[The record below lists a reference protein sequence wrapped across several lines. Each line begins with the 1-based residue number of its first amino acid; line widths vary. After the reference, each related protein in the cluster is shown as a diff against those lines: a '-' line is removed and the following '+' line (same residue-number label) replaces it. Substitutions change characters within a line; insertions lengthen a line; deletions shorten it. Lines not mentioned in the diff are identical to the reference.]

1 MLHMEYPHQAIYAPL
16 NQVITDSDEESEE
29 EIHNSTKHPKHQL
42 YHQKQ
47 VHQNGSVVGKKEPPK
62 SLALRQLQSNLNTA
76 HFTHND
82 DSLSST
88 ILSNQTINNQTRSGP
103 QPSSYTTNMQNTFR
117 SVMMS
122 DIGLNDQA
130 SSFSSFN
137 SDYDERNHIDAD
149 NVAILGRGS
158 LKDLSTHEPMS
169 PARRC
174 CFISS
179 LLLCVFAIFGFVWL
193 VPCNETCPA
202 PVDQVRTHNW
212 LNNYTKIELKG
223 GVHIVGGL
231 RSWEN
236 NLIFL
241 YRGDAF
247 FPNNNNA
254 KRNGIISLIGSSG
267 AVAWYDE
274 MIDEPVAIDCT
285 LIDVDRNGR
294 SDCLVLGEFGEL
306 SAIDPIS
313 GEWHWH
319 YKERLPHRVDAL
331 DFPVILPDLDGD
343 GVLEIL
349 MVTSVPFELR
359 TRNLVH
365 KGELRAGNHRVE
377 ERNLLRILS
386 GRNGKP
392 IGDGFKL
399 QDCDV
404 VHKLQLKNPEKITF
418 NCWRNNTEA
427 QRSKTLADLFA
438 LITNKSIATG
448 QKLLPAS
455 KIAQHRHYGQR
466 KEIDAQRN
474 IYSLSGRELV
484 VENRGK
490 CPDDCNVTF
499 VLRETRNNKT
509 TVLRNFTNSAMY
521 GMVPAQWHFKN
532 TEKEKSGFVI
542 KFWKWNNHKETLR
555 GPIKEDAPGN
565 AYYTRTNQA
574 AYASKKAKSHVGK
587 ENTTKTTKQ
596 NHITTNKTKRQSGN
610 EKLHNGQQLVHEF
623 PTNTFSAFDH
633 LIQKRHTYTLPL
645 AEHNVTRVR
654 RSSSSSNLLLNN
666 YKMQMITETVMLVI
680 FVGAEYRIENTSQ
693 SNIVQFC
700 RNDHNEVICQPDL
713 NNQENSMLIADFD
726 SDGSQEL
733 VSYSSTFTQHG
744 EDPEDWKLVTYVRL
758 LRLQAELPGIY
769 GEKQLD

>member
-29 EIHNSTKHPKHQL
+29 EIHNSIKHSKQQIYQHQ
-42 YHQKQ
+42 QIN
-47 VHQNGSVVGKKEPPK
+47 QNGCIVKKEPPK
-62 SLALRQLQSNLNTA
+62 SLALRQLQNDLNT
-76 HFTHND
+76 THLRRN
-82 DSLSST
+82 DSLISST
-88 ILSNQTINNQTRSGP
+88 TGKNTLNNQR
-103 QPSSYTTNMQNTFR
+103 QEARPSSYTTNMQNTFR

-137 SDYDERNHIDAD
+137 SDYDERNHLDAD
-149 NVAILGRGS
+149 NVAILGRDNS
-158 LKDLSTHEPMS
+158 KDLSTHEPMT

-174 CFISS
+174 CFIFS
-179 LLLCVFAIFGFVWL
+179 LLLCVFAVFGFVWL
-193 VPCNETCPA
+193 VPCNKSCPA
-202 PVDQVRTHNW
+202 PVDQIRTHNW

-223 GVHIVGGL
+223 GVHVVGGL

-267 AVAWYDE
+267 AVAWYDQ
-274 MIDEPVAIDCT
+274 MVDEPVAIDCT
-285 LIDVDRNGR
+285 LIDVDQNGR
-294 SDCLVLGEFGEL
+294 SDCLVLDEFGEL
-306 SAIDPIS
+306 GAINPIS
-313 GEWHWH
+313 GKWHWH
-319 YKERLPHRVDAL
+319 YKERAPHRVDAL

-343 GVLEIL
+343 GVLELL
-349 MVTSVPFELR
+349 MVTSIPFELR

-377 ERNLLRILS
+377 ERNFLRIIS
-386 GRNGKP
+386 GHNGKP
-392 IGDGFKL
+392 MGDGFKV

-404 VHKLQLKNPEKITF
+404 LHKLQLENNQKVTF

-427 QRSKTLADLFA
+427 QRSKSLADLFA

-448 QKLLPAS
+448 QKLMPAS

-466 KEIDAQRN
+466 KETDAQRN

-499 VLRETRNNKT
+499 VLRETHGNKT

-532 TEKEKSGFVI
+532 TKNEMSGFVM
-542 KFWKWNNHKETLR
+542 KFWKWNNQKDALR
-555 GPIKEDAPGN
+555 TSSKDEPSTN
-565 AYYTRTNQA
+565 ANNARNA
-574 AYASKKAKSHVGK
+574 AAAANKKAKTHMGK
-587 ENTTKTTKQ
+587 ENATKTTKQ
-596 NHITTNKTKRQSGN
+596 NHITSNKTKRQSGN
-610 EKLHNGQQLVHEF
+610 DKLHTEERVHGF
-623 PTNTFSAFDH
+623 PTKAFSAFDH

-645 AEHNVTRVR
+645 AEQNVTRLR
-654 RSSSSSNLLLNN
+654 RSSNSNLLLNN
-666 YKMQMITETVMLVI
+666 YKMHMITETVMLVI
-680 FVGAEYRIENTSQ
+680 FIGADYRIENTSQ

-700 RNDHNEVICQPDL
+700 RNDHNEIVCQPDL

-726 SDGSQEL
+726 MDGSQEL
-733 VSYSSTFTQHG
+733 VSYSSTFTEHG
-744 EDPEDWKLVTYVRL
+744 DDPDDWKLVTYVRL
-758 LRLQAELPGIY
+758 LRLQAEMPIVY
-769 GEKQLD
+769 GDKLVE

>member
-29 EIHNSTKHPKHQL
+29 EIHNSIKHSKQAT
-42 YHQKQ
+42 YHQQQ
-47 VHQNGSVVGKKEPPK
+47 VNHTESVHKKEPPK
-62 SLALRQLQSNLNTA
+62 SLALRMHHTNLKTAQFTSATGKDAVHNQSPEPQLT
-76 HFTHND
+76 
-82 DSLSST
+82 
-88 ILSNQTINNQTRSGP
+88 

-122 DIGLNDQA
+122 DIGINDQA

-149 NVAILGRGS
+149 NVAILGRS
-158 LKDLSTHEPMS
+158 SSKDLSTHEPMS
-169 PARRC
+169 PERRC
-174 CFISS
+174 CFVFS
-179 LLLCVFAIFGFVWL
+179 LLLCLFTVVGFIRL
-193 VPCNETCPA
+193 VPCNQACPA

-212 LNNYTKIELKG
+212 LNNYTRIELKG

-274 MIDEPVAIDCT
+274 MVDEPVAIDCT
-285 LIDVDRNGR
+285 LIDVDHNGR
-294 SDCLVLGEFGEL
+294 SDCLVLDEFGEL
-306 SAIDPIS
+306 GAIDPIS
-313 GEWHWH
+313 GNWHWH
-319 YKERLPHRVDAL
+319 YKERSPHRVAAV

-343 GVLEIL
+343 GILEIL
-349 MVTSVPFELR
+349 MVTSVPYEMR
-359 TRNLVH
+359 TRNLVN

-377 ERNLLRILS
+377 ERNFLRILS

-392 IGDGFKL
+392 MGDGFKVL
-399 QDCDV
+399 DCDIL
-404 VHKLQLKNPEKITF
+404 HKLQLENSQKITF

-427 QRSKTLADLFA
+427 QRSKSLAELYA

-499 VLRETRNNKT
+499 VLRETRGNKT
-509 TVLRNFTNSAMY
+509 TVLRNFTNPAMY

-532 TEKEKSGFVI
+532 TKNEMSGFI
-542 KFWKWNNHKETLR
+542 MKFWKWNHQKGAT
-555 GPIKEDAPGN
+555 PTKEDMSTTANGVRNSAALN
-565 AYYTRTNQA
+565 AN
-574 AYASKKAKSHVGK
+574 KKAKAHTGK
-587 ENTTKTTKQ
+587 ESNVQATKQ
-596 NHITTNKTKRQSGN
+596 NHITTNKTKRQSGT
-610 EKLHNGQQLVHEF
+610 EDHVHEF

-645 AEHNVTRVR
+645 AEQNATRLR
-654 RSSSSSNLLLNN
+654 RSSNSNLLLNN
-666 YKMQMITETVMLVI
+666 YKMQMITETIMLVI
-680 FVGAEYRIENTSQ
+680 FVGADFRIENTSQ

-726 SDGSQEL
+726 MDGSQEL

-744 EDPEDWKLVTYVRL
+744 DDPEDWNLVTYVRL
-758 LRLQAELPGIY
+758 LRLQAEMPVVY
-769 GEKQLD
+769 GEKLVD

>member
-16 NQVITDSDEESEE
+16 NQVITDSDEDSEE
-29 EIHNSTKHPKHQL
+29 EIHNSTKHPKHQI
-42 YHQKQ
+42 YHQNQ
-47 VHQNGSVVGKKEPPK
+47 VNQNGSACKKEPPK
-62 SLALRQLQSNLNTA
+62 SLALQQLQSNLNTA
-76 HFTHND
+76 HITSNH
-82 DSLSST
+82 SLPAT
-88 ILSNQTINNQTRSGP
+88 IVVNHSINKQRPESR
-103 QPSSYTTNMQNTFR
+103 PSSYTTNMQNSFR

-122 DIGLNDQA
+122 DIGLNDRA

-137 SDYDERNHIDAD
+137 SDYDERHHNDAD

-158 LKDLSTHEPMS
+158 SKDLSSHEPMS

-179 LLLCVFAIFGFVWL
+179 LFLCVLAVFGFVWV
-193 VPCNETCPA
+193 VPCNNTCPA
-202 PVDQVRTHNW
+202 FVDQVRTHNW

-223 GVHIVGGL
+223 GVHIVSGL
-231 RSWEN
+231 RNWEN

-247 FPNNNNA
+247 FPNSNNA
-254 KRNGIISLIGSSG
+254 KRNGIISLIGNSG

-274 MIDEPVAIDCT
+274 MVDEPVAIDCT
-285 LIDVDRNGR
+285 LIDVDHNGR
-294 SDCLVLGEFGEL
+294 SDCLVLDEFGEL
-306 SAIDPIS
+306 RSIDPIS
-313 GEWHWH
+313 GQWHWH
-319 YKERLPHRVDAL
+319 YKERSPHRVDAL

-349 MVTSVPFELR
+349 MVTSMPFEMR
-359 TRNLVH
+359 TRNLVY

-377 ERNLLRILS
+377 ERNFLRILS

-392 IGDGFKL
+392 MGDGFKV
-399 QDCDV
+399 QDCDI
-404 VHKLQLKNPEKITF
+404 VHKLQLENSQKITF
-418 NCWRNNTEA
+418 NCWLNNTEA
-427 QRSKTLADLFA
+427 QRSKNLADLFA

-509 TVLRNFTNSAMY
+509 FILRNFTESAMY

-532 TEKEKSGFVI
+532 REKEKSGFII
-542 KFWKWNNHKETLR
+542 KFWKWNNPKEALNET
-555 GPIKEDAPGN
+555 IKENKTMASANN
-565 AYYTRTNQA
+565 ANNARNSATFAN
-574 AYASKKAKSHVGK
+574 KKAKSHIAK

-596 NHITTNKTKRQSGN
+596 NHITSNKTKRQSVN
-610 EKLHNGQQLVHEF
+610 EQSRSEELVHDF
-623 PTNTFSAFDH
+623 PTKPFSAFDH
-633 LIQKRHTYTLPL
+633 LIQKRRTYTLPL
-645 AEHNVTRVR
+645 AEQNVTRLR
-654 RSSSSSNLLLNN
+654 RSSSSNLLLNN

-726 SDGSQEL
+726 MDGSQEL

-744 EDPEDWKLVTYVRL
+744 DDPEDWRLVTYVRL

-769 GEKQLD
+769 GEKQID